1 MKATTLSHLLR
12 ATPGSK
18 VRKGG
23 RAFITLFGL
32 VFILQIHTMA
42 LSDESSALTKDLPVT
57 QPVGGPSTDLPG
69 FGGNSAQSAA
79 KPSDPPA
86 DLAGLSKQLTKAVV
100 TVFCNS
106 GNDLGSGW
114 AANVTLTPAMK
125 AAGYHSYVIT
135 NLHVVAACTNDPE
148 IQMRLS
154 NGDTI
159 TGKVW
164 AWSDKDHD
172 VAGILT
178 KTTLPTL
185 AWRGKIPAQ
194 GWWVGVIGSPLGQ
207 PGLLS
212 TGIISS
218 VALAGGGPNNFPAYT
233 GTTTAPINHGNSG
246 GPVFDSGGRV
256 LGLATAVLVDTQN
269 IGIFN
274 GSPMLCDV
282 VISCSS
288 QGQVWG
294 DGTLIGAGS
303 SNLMVFLGLGVLAL
317 IATGVLIF
325 FTVRRQGLG
334 SSHPP
339 LQATPKPF
347 PIAQN
352 GVDNPSSSTPPFPGV
367 PPAPPR
373 F

>member
-1 MKATTLSHLLR
+1 MALSHLLLVNLE
-12 ATPGSK
+12 SK
-18 VRKGG
+18 MRK
-23 RAFITLFGL
+23 RRDALVALFA
-32 VFILQIHTMA
+32 VIFMLQIPVLA
-42 LSDESSALTKDLPVT
+42 LSAVSYAITTDGAVT
-57 QPVGGPSTDLPG
+57 QPVGVPETDLPG

-86 DLAGLSKQLTKAVV
+86 DLAGLSKKLTQSVV

-135 NLHVVAACTNDPE
+135 NLHVVAACTSDPR

-154 NGDTI
+154 NGETI
-159 TGKVW
+159 NGKVW
-164 AWSDKDHD
+164 AWSDTDHD
-172 VAGILT
+172 VAGIVT
-178 KTTLPTL
+178 DAVIPSL

-218 VALAGGGPNNFPAYT
+218 VALAAGGPNNFPAYT

-256 LGLATAVLVDTQN
+256 LGLATAVLADTQN

-274 GSPMLCDV
+274 GTPMLCDV
-282 VISCSS
+282 VVSCSS
-288 QGQVWG
+288 QSEVWG

-303 SNLMVFLGLGVLAL
+303 SSLKIFAGVGFLVLLGAGL
-317 IATGVLIF
+317 IIF
-325 FTVRRQGLG
+325 FVVRRQGSN
-334 SSHPP
+334 SSYPSP
-339 LQATPKPF
+339 QVFPRSTPTTQF
-347 PIAQN
+347 
-352 GVDNPSSSTPPFPGV
+352 GMDNPPSNPPQSPGA
-367 PPAPPR
+367 PPPPPR